1 MHRNHPHCYQS
12 KTGSLRRQS
21 PSCTPPALPA
31 PPANGKPGKS
41 KLRASASCMQHTG
54 SGRRDAERP
63 RGRQRYSSLT
73 SVRVVPEPASESV
86 DGTNDVVDCPSPADS
101 FAAAARTAA
110 LAVSAATRSGRTER
124 PARSKLLS
132 ANLHHAS
139 ARGRIASPGRIVQS
153 YISPTSCGRENWA
166 SGSTGSGSAGMPAR
180 SRSRCSP
187 FTRRFGGHS
196 QTGFWA
202 SGRTTLAEN
211 GRANTSV
218 YISH

>member
-86 DGTNDVVDCPSPADS
+86 DGTNDVVDCPSPAGS
-101 FAAAARTAA
+101 FATAA
-110 LAVSAATRSGRTER
+110 LV
-124 PARSKLLS
+124 LS
-132 ANLHHAS
+132 CELAS
-139 ARGRIASPGRIVQS
+139 HGESHRCNFFFLAIKHILEVTSTIVIACQ
-153 YISPTSCGRENWA
+153 
-166 SGSTGSGSAGMPAR
+166 
-180 SRSRCSP
+180 
-187 FTRRFGGHS
+187 
-196 QTGFWA
+196 
-202 SGRTTLAEN
+202 
-211 GRANTSV
+211 
-218 YISH
+218 